1 MSRKNESE
9 REQDCF
15 ISQVQG
21 MLLAKANARA
31 TMGSC
36 CLLAQTIV
44 VVAPAV
50 QVMQVQVTVGCK
62 QRQAV
67 ARKRN
72 GNGRRNLAC
81 RQTQ

>member
-1 MSRKNESE
+1 
-9 REQDCF
+9 
-15 ISQVQG
+15 

-62 QRQAV
+62 QWQAV
-67 ARKRN
+67 LPGKGMGTGGETLPVDRHN
-72 GNGRRNLAC
+72 GGLDR
-81 RQTQ
+81 